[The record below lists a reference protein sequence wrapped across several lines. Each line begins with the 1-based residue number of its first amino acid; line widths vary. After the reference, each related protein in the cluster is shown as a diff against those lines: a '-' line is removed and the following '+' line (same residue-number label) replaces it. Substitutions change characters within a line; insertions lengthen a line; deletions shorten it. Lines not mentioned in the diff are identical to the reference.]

1 MRSVTMRLCLSAAIV
16 AGIAACRVGSLGPP
30 PVVAPTKQIAVL
42 PFVAGG
48 DFDDAGRFQQATD
61 TASFPEDLPDH
72 AAQQLTHE
80 LTAIAAPVIGAEQVR
95 RAAPP
100 AGAAIYSVDLA
111 ARVGAAVGAKYAAM
125 GVVSRYVERVGTSVG
140 VESPASVAWK
150 IVLVDVQ
157 RRAIAGTYR
166 LDYTQ
171 SPLSDDLKQLPLW
184 LQGKFG
190 WMTRQEIFDGSLR
203 HAARQIARTVASTP
217 TS

>member
-1 MRSVTMRLCLSAAIV
+1 MRSVTVRFWLSACIV
-16 AGIAACRVGSLGPP
+16 AGIAGCRFGSLGPP
-30 PVVAPTKQIAVL
+30 PVVAPTTQIAVL
-42 PFVAGG
+42 PFVVGG
-48 DFDDAGRFQQATD
+48 DFDDAGRFRQTD
-61 TASFPEDLPDH
+61 EPGDFPEDLPDH
-72 AAQQLTHE
+72 AAQQLTQE
-80 LTAIAAPVIGAEQVR
+80 LAAIKAPVIQAEQVR

-111 ARVGAAVGAKYAAM
+111 ARVGDAVGAKYAAM
-125 GVVSRYVERVGTSVG
+125 GVVSRYVERVGTAVG
-140 VESPASVAWK
+140 AESPASVAWK

-157 RRAIAGTYR
+157 RRLIAGTYR

-203 HAARQIARTVASTP
+203 HAARQIARTVASP
-217 TS
+217 PAS